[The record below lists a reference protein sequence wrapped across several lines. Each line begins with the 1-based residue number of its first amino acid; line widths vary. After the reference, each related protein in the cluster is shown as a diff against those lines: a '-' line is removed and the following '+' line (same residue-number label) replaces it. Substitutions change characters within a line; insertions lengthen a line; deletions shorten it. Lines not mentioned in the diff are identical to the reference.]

1 MKKIN
6 GFKTYTLE
14 EVLKEPMKNKKFR
27 IGYEKEVARLSL
39 IHQIKAARLAKKY
52 TQETLA
58 KKADMPQSV
67 IARLE
72 SGRSGMS
79 FETLSR
85 IASALGK
92 QIKLA

>member
-1 MKKIN
+1 MKKIH

-27 IGYEKEVARLSL
+27 IGYEKEVARLNL
-39 IHQIKAARLAKKY
+39 VHQIKTARLAKKY
-52 TQETLA
+52 TQEKLA

-67 IARLE
+67 IARIE
-72 SGRSGMS
+72 SGKRGMS
-79 FETLSR
+79 FETISR

-92 QIKLA
+92 EITFA